1 MSKLIPHE
9 LVTNAITNGVK
20 RYIEQ
25 RRAMVDDFVIKH
37 YSLKGAAKLHRHALG
52 WDLVKVPIN
61 IILSVFNILMAL
73 VSFIADLVLPKSI
86 SNKIR
91 KVPFVV
97 KTKMDKEL
105 EQLIIHELLEL
116 PCSDVRPESRKDALM
131 QAILDDKQLQKLFNT
146 ELDAFI
152 ANHPD
157 ARYSQKELLQKFT
170 EYAAARTATADLASN
185 AALLLY
191 TKITMGAPAFGSL
204 SAGTALASSITQ
216 SMAITEF
223 WAGSFLGG
231 LYYSHVGVTASLRLV
246 ISMTLLV
253 TVALAILATFSG
265 IITDPIQAKLGIHH
279 KRLNEM
285 LDSLEGDLL
294 KSDTKFSLKE
304 KYAGRLFDLL
314 DILSVAARKL

>member
-157 ARYSQKELLQKFT
+157 ARYSQKELLRKFT

>member
-9 LVTNAITNGVK
+9 LVTNAVTNGVK

-37 YSLKGAAKLHRHALG
+37 YSLKGAAKLHRHVLG

-157 ARYSQKELLQKFT
+157 ARYSQKELLRKFT

-191 TKITMGAPAFGSL
+191 TKITMGTPAFGSL

-279 KRLNEM
+279 KRLNKM

>member
-61 IILSVFNILMAL
+61 IILSVFNILIAL

-131 QAILDDKQLQKLFNT
+131 QAILDDKQLQKLFDT

-157 ARYSQKELLQKFT
+157 ARYSQKELLRKFT

>member
-1 MSKLIPHE
+1 M
-9 LVTNAITNGVK
+9 
-20 RYIEQ
+20 
-25 RRAMVDDFVIKH
+25 
-37 YSLKGAAKLHRHALG
+37 
-52 WDLVKVPIN
+52 
-61 IILSVFNILMAL
+61 SVFNLLMAV
-73 VSFIADLVLPKSI
+73 VSFIADLALPKSI
-86 SNKIR
+86 SSKIR

-105 EQLIIHELLEL
+105 EKLIINELLEL
-116 PCSDVRPESRKDALM
+116 PCSEFQPEPSNDALM
-131 QAILDDKQLQKLFNT
+131 QAILEDDQLQNLLNR

-157 ARYSQKELLQKFT
+157 ARYSQEELLRKFT

-191 TKITMGAPAFGSL
+191 TKMTMGTAAFGSL
-204 SAGTALASSITQ
+204 SAGTVLASSITQ
-216 SMAITEF
+216 SMAISEF

-253 TVALAILATFSG
+253 AVVLAVVATFSG
-265 IITDPIQAKLGIHH
+265 IITDPIQSKLGMHH
-279 KRLNEM
+279 KRINKM

-314 DILSVAARKL
+314 DILSVAAKKL